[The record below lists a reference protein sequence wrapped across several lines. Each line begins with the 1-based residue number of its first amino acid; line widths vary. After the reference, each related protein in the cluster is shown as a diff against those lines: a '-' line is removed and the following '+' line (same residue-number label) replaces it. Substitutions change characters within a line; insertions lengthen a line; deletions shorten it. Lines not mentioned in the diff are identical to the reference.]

1 MLTRFEKKKVSQV
14 DRLVTAM
21 KEVFGNDTR
30 RINHAL
36 AVLNHAQ
43 EIIEKE
49 QSVDPEVVVAAAV
62 LHDIG
67 ILEAERKHGS
77 SAGAYQEKEGPPI
90 AEPIMKKIGMD
101 EKRIEHVKKIIANH
115 HSARDIDTREF
126 RILWDSDWL
135 VNIPDE
141 YPYLDKAALSTKIEK
156 IFKTRAGKHKA
167 YEMFVYGR
175 ASQI

>member
-1 MLTRFEKKKVSQV
+1 MFTKFAKKNIPLV
-14 DRLVTAM
+14 DQLIAAM
-21 KEVFGNDTR
+21 KEVFGSDTR

-36 AVLNHAQ
+36 SVLDYAQ
-43 EIIEKE
+43 HIMKDERN
-49 QSVDPEVVVAAAV
+49 VDSDGVVAAAV

-67 ILEAERKHGS
+67 RHEAEKKHGS
-77 SAGAYQEKEGPPI
+77 SAGAYQEKEGPPV

-141 YPYLDKAALSTKIEK
+141 YPNLDTTALTKKIEK
-156 IFKTRAGKHKA
+156 IFKTEAGKHKA
-167 YEMFVYGR
+167 YEMFV
-175 ASQI
+175 